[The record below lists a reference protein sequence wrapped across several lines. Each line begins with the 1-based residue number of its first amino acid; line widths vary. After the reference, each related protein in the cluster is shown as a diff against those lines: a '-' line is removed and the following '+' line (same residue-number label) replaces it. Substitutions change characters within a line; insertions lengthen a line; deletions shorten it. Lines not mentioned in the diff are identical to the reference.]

1 MNLLNSGGN
10 WLLISI
16 QELKTILK
24 KWFQKQNEFTTE
36 FESTR
41 AIIPKQLFAF
51 ILKQLFARTRL
62 SLWGYLT
69 IFTEPEA
76 NNYQI

>member
-10 WLLISI
+10 WMLISI

-24 KWFQKQNEFTTE
+24 EWFQKQNEFTTE
-36 FESTR
+36 FESTQ

-51 ILKQLFARTRL
+51 ILKQLFASDSTS
-62 SLWGYLT
+62 SLGL
-69 IFTEPEA
+69 F
-76 NNYQI
+76 NNIH

>member
-10 WLLISI
+10 WMLILI

-24 KWFQKQNEFTTE
+24 EWFQKQNGFTKE

-51 ILKQLFARTRL
+51 ILKQLFASDSTS
-62 SLWGYLT
+62 SLGL
-69 IFTEPEA
+69 F
-76 NNYQI
+76 NNIH